1 MKFLS
6 KPSLAVLTAGR
17 GRGDTALLQAAC
29 NGSAEVVELLLAA
42 NAPADVCNKRGRGP
56 QFGRGSFGFFLARDR
71 LSGDGDS

>member
-6 KPSLAVLTAGR
+6 KPSLPVLTAGR

-29 NGSAEVVELLLAA
+29 NGSPEVVELLLAA

-56 QFGRGSFGFFLARDR
+56 QFGRGSFGFFLAHDR
-71 LSGDGDS
+71 LPGDGNS